1 MKKQEEIERKRLNV
15 ALVQMCSTDDARKNF
30 AYVQDVIL
38 TVAKHVDCVCFPENT
53 FYLRAEGE
61 RIQWDPSLGEDIL
74 RVLSML
80 ASHEKTFIFI
90 GSFPVRGETSTKIFN
105 TSLLF
110 NPDGKIIARYEKI
123 HLFDVT
129 LPDGRTLFESRFVAP
144 GKRIVTASVRGWN
157 LGLSICYDL
166 RFPELYRKLRKKNAD
181 VLMIPS
187 AFTVPTGKDHWE
199 TLLRA
204 RAIENQCYV
213 LAPAQTGKHS
223 PTRESYGHSMV
234 IDPWG
239 KIIASAKDGE
249 EIIYATLD
257 DAIIRGVR
265 EKMPCWEN
273 RRLSV

>member
-1 MKKQEEIERKRLNV
+1 MKKQEEKKRERLIV
-15 ALVQMCSTDDARKNF
+15 ALVQMCSTEDARKNF
-30 AYVQDVIL
+30 LSVQDAIL
-38 TVAKHVDCVCFPENT
+38 TVAKNVDCICFPENT

-61 RIQWDPSLGEDIL
+61 RIRWDPSLGKDIL

-90 GSFPVRGETSTKIFN
+90 GSFPVVGESSTKIFN

-110 NPDGKIIARYEKI
+110 NPDGKIVARYQKI

-129 LPDGRTLFESRFVAP
+129 LPDGRKLFESRFVAP

-257 DAIIRGVR
+257 DAIISGIR

>member
-30 AYVQDVIL
+30 LHVQDAIL
-38 TVAKHVDCVCFPENT
+38 TVAKNVDCVCFPENT

-61 RIQWDPSLGEDIL
+61 RIQWDPSLGKDIL

-80 ASHEKTFIFI
+80 AEHEQTFIFI